1 MDTQVKELIETIKA
15 DGVQAA
21 EKQAEQIVAAAEE
34 KAQHIIAEANKQAD
48 SIRSKAETDRQ
59 RTEAAGM
66 EALQQSGR
74 DLILGVQA
82 RLTAMF
88 KSVVEEG
95 TRSAMSGDALASAIE
110 KVVTAWSQGREEDI
124 SILLSPE
131 DQKALESSLRARLGG
146 KLADGAE
153 VVPTQALKNGFRLST
168 KGGDVYYDFSAEA
181 VADALA
187 AFLAP
192 RLGDALR
199 EAVKGA

>member
-34 KAQHIIAEANKQAD
+34 KAQLIVAEAKKQAD
-48 SIRSKAETDRQ
+48 SVRTQAERDRK

-82 RLTAMF
+82 QLTAMF
-88 KSVVEEG
+88 KLVVEEG
-95 TRSAMSGDALASAIE
+95 TRSAMSGNALESAIE
-110 KVVTAWSQGREEDI
+110 KVVTAWSQGNEENI
-124 SILLSPE
+124 SVLLSPE
-131 DQKALESSLRARLGG
+131 DQKALEGSLRAKLGG
-146 KLADGAE
+146 KLSSGAE
-153 VVPTQALKNGFRLST
+153 ILPTQALKNGFRLST

-187 AFLAP
+187 AFLSP

-199 EAVKGA
+199 AAARGA